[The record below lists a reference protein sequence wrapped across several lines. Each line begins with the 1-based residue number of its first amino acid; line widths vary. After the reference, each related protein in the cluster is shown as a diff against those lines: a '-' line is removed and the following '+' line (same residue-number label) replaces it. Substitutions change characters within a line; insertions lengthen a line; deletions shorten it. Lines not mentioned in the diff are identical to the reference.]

1 MKRKWISKADIAVLL
16 SLLLICGGL
25 YFARVFPKDDAAV
38 AEVTIGGE
46 TVLELDLQ
54 NAVERQT
61 YTLENGVTLVAE
73 NHTVSFLSA
82 DCPDAV
88 CVRTGALRNV
98 GDVAACVPN
107 ETVVCVKGESR
118 QQLDGITY

>member
-25 YFARVFPKDDAAV
+25 YFARVFQKGDAAV

-61 YTLENGVTLVAE
+61 YTLENGVTLVTE